1 MRARACSTL
10 GLGAGP
16 GLGDRWAI
24 STPIASGDPV
34 CDPKSA
40 GRGDVRAPRPTGP
53 GAIVVRALGTPAGA
67 QIVLTCGT
75 ARSGRPRRGAPRAE
89 TIMLQGETVA
99 LRWEQRRGMPRHV
112 PRQAAISRPQVP
124 ICRSADLI
132 PRMGTR
138 GHLE

>member
-10 GLGAGP
+10 ALGAGP

-75 ARSGRPRRGAPRAE
+75 ARSGLPRRGAQRAG
-89 TIMLQGETVA
+89 TIILQGETVA
-99 LRWEQRRGMPRHV
+99 LLRDSGAPQGHASTCPSPCRH
-112 PRQAAISRPQVP
+112 
-124 ICRSADLI
+124 
-132 PRMGTR
+132 
-138 GHLE
+138 

>member
-10 GLGAGP
+10 GL

-75 ARSGRPRRGAPRAE
+75 ARSGPTPSGRA
-89 TIMLQGETVA
+89 A
-99 LRWEQRRGMPRHV
+99 R
-112 PRQAAISRPQVP
+112 
-124 ICRSADLI
+124 
-132 PRMGTR
+132 
-138 GHLE
+138 

>member
-1 MRARACSTL
+1 MGRLALAYPVGARRA
-10 GLGAGP
+10 
-16 GLGDRWAI
+16 
-24 STPIASGDPV
+24 
-34 CDPKSA
+34 
-40 GRGDVRAPRPTGP
+40 
-53 GAIVVRALGTPAGA
+53 
-67 QIVLTCGT
+67 
-75 ARSGRPRRGAPRAE
+75 RAE

-112 PRQAAISRPQVP
+112 PRQAAMSRPQVP